1 MHDRVSASLLERFAS
16 AAPALLLLICA
27 TWLSGCAQQVK
38 VSGGWQEGA
47 SHEQSFNRV
56 LVVGVSPHV
65 NERCAFE
72 YFLAAQINKG
82 STRAVTSCNSVEQK
96 NPLTLE
102 SIEQAV
108 ASQQADAVL
117 ATVLVDAGWNAQQ
130 GGTRD
135 TRGGAYYKAVGSGWG
150 MGYYGVYGVPVIYG
164 EFQTAPSLMTL
175 QGEVQLATRL
185 FSTADKSVVYELT
198 TVAGDLEARDEALAK
213 VTEPIAA
220 QLRRQGLIR

>member
-1 MHDRVSASLLERFAS
+1 MNHVER
-16 AAPALLLLICA
+16 AAAVATTLLLLACIA
-27 TWLSGCAQQVK
+27 WLSGCAQQVK
-38 VSGGWQEGA
+38 VSGDWQDGA
-47 SHEQSFNRV
+47 SHGQSFSRV
-56 LVVGVSPHV
+56 LVVGISPNV

-72 YFLAAQINKG
+72 YFLAAQINGG
-82 STRAVTSCNSVEQK
+82 STVAIRSCDAVAQK

-108 ASQQADAVL
+108 ASQRADAVL
-117 ATVLVDAGWNAQQ
+117 ATVLVEVGWDAQQ

-150 MGYYGVYGVPVIYG
+150 MGYYGLYGVPVIYG
-164 EFQTAPSLMTL
+164 EFQTAPSLITL
-175 QGEVQLATRL
+175 QGQVKLVSRL
-185 FSTADKSVVYELT
+185 YSTAEKTAVYELT
-198 TVAGDLEARDEALAK
+198 TVAEDLEARDEALAK

>member
-1 MHDRVSASLLERFAS
+1 M
-16 AAPALLLLICA
+16 LLLVCTA
-27 TWLSGCAQQVK
+27 WLSGCAQQVK

-47 SHEQSFNRV
+47 SHKQSFDRV
-56 LVVGVSPHV
+56 LVVGVSPNV

-72 YFLAAQINKG
+72 YFLAAQINGG
-82 STRAVTSCNSVEQK
+82 STVAIRSCDAVAEK

-108 ASQQADAVL
+108 ASQRADAVL
-117 ATVLVDAGWNAQQ
+117 ATVLVEAGWDAQQ

-150 MGYYGVYGVPVIYG
+150 TGYYGIYGVPVIYG
-164 EFQTAPSLMTL
+164 EFQTAPSLITL
-175 QGEVQLATRL
+175 QGQVQLTTRL
-185 FSTADKSVVYELT
+185 YSTADKTAVYEVS
-198 TVAGDLEARDEALAK
+198 TVAEDLEARDEALAK
-213 VTEPIAA
+213 VTAPIAE